1 MTQGERVKEIRKSLE
16 MTMEQFGS
24 RLGVTKVAI
33 SRIEKGERN
42 LTEQMSRAIC
52 REFNVS
58 EEWLKTGEGE
68 MYQQLSEDEEIAGIV
83 SDLLEEGKDNA
94 FYGIILEIAKT
105 YNELSPASQK
115 VLTEA
120 AEKLAVDGIDAK
132 VINIHTIKPLDEELI
147 VKSAKKTGKVVT
159 AEEHS
164 VIGGLGSA
172 VCDALCKSYPV
183 PVKKIGMQDTFGES
197 GSAAALVEK
206 YQLDGKGIY
215 AQVKEFMK

>member
-1 MTQGERVKEIRKSLE
+1 MTQGERVKEVRKSLNL
-16 MTMEQFGS
+16 TMEQFGNK
-24 RLGVTKVAI
+24 LGVTKVAI
-33 SRIEKGERN
+33 SNIEKEKRN

-120 AEKLAVDGIDAK
+120 AEKLAD
-132 VINIHTIKPLDEELI
+132 NLE
-147 VKSAKKTGKVVT
+147 KKKR
-159 AEEHS
+159 
-164 VIGGLGSA
+164 
-172 VCDALCKSYPV
+172 D
-183 PVKKIGMQDTFGES
+183 
-197 GSAAALVEK
+197 
-206 YQLDGKGIY
+206 
-215 AQVKEFMK
+215 

>member
-1 MTQGERVKEIRKSLE
+1 MTQSERVKEVRKSLNL
-16 MTMEQFGS
+16 TMEQFGNK
-24 RLGVTKVAI
+24 LGVTKVAI
-33 SRIEKGERN
+33 SNIEKEKRN

-120 AEKLAVDGIDAK
+120 AEKLAD
-132 VINIHTIKPLDEELI
+132 NL
-147 VKSAKKTGKVVT
+147 AKKKR
-159 AEEHS
+159 
-164 VIGGLGSA
+164 
-172 VCDALCKSYPV
+172 D
-183 PVKKIGMQDTFGES
+183 
-197 GSAAALVEK
+197 
-206 YQLDGKGIY
+206 
-215 AQVKEFMK
+215 

>member
-1 MTQGERVKEIRKSLE
+1 MTQGERVKEVRKSLNL
-16 MTMEQFGS
+16 TMEQFGNK
-24 RLGVTKVAI
+24 LGVTKVAI
-33 SRIEKGERN
+33 SNIEKEKRN

-105 YNELSPASQK
+105 YNELAPASQK

-120 AEKLAVDGIDAK
+120 AEKLAD
-132 VINIHTIKPLDEELI
+132 NL
-147 VKSAKKTGKVVT
+147 AKKKR
-159 AEEHS
+159 
-164 VIGGLGSA
+164 
-172 VCDALCKSYPV
+172 D
-183 PVKKIGMQDTFGES
+183 
-197 GSAAALVEK
+197 
-206 YQLDGKGIY
+206 
-215 AQVKEFMK
+215 

>member
-1 MTQGERVKEIRKSLE
+1 MTQGERVKEVRKSLNL
-16 MTMEQFGS
+16 TMEQFGNK
-24 RLGVTKVAI
+24 LGVTKVAI
-33 SRIEKGERN
+33 SNIEIEKRN

-120 AEKLAVDGIDAK
+120 AEKLAD
-132 VINIHTIKPLDEELI
+132 NL
-147 VKSAKKTGKVVT
+147 AKKKR
-159 AEEHS
+159 
-164 VIGGLGSA
+164 
-172 VCDALCKSYPV
+172 D
-183 PVKKIGMQDTFGES
+183 
-197 GSAAALVEK
+197 
-206 YQLDGKGIY
+206 
-215 AQVKEFMK
+215 

>member
-1 MTQGERVKEIRKSLE
+1 MTQGERVKEVRKSLNL
-16 MTMEQFGS
+16 TMEQFGNK
-24 RLGVTKVAI
+24 LGVTKVAI
-33 SRIEKGERN
+33 SNIEKEKRN

-58 EEWLKTGEGE
+58 EEWLKTGDGE

-120 AEKLAVDGIDAK
+120 AEKLAD
-132 VINIHTIKPLDEELI
+132 NL
-147 VKSAKKTGKVVT
+147 AKKKR
-159 AEEHS
+159 
-164 VIGGLGSA
+164 
-172 VCDALCKSYPV
+172 D
-183 PVKKIGMQDTFGES
+183 
-197 GSAAALVEK
+197 
-206 YQLDGKGIY
+206 
-215 AQVKEFMK
+215 

>member
-1 MTQGERVKEIRKSLE
+1 MTQGERVKEVRKSLNL
-16 MTMEQFGS
+16 TMEQFGNK
-24 RLGVTKVAI
+24 LGVTKVAI
-33 SRIEKGERN
+33 SNIEKEKRN

-94 FYGIILEIAKT
+94 FYGIILEIVKT

-120 AEKLAVDGIDAK
+120 AEKLAD
-132 VINIHTIKPLDEELI
+132 NL
-147 VKSAKKTGKVVT
+147 AKKKR
-159 AEEHS
+159 
-164 VIGGLGSA
+164 
-172 VCDALCKSYPV
+172 D
-183 PVKKIGMQDTFGES
+183 
-197 GSAAALVEK
+197 
-206 YQLDGKGIY
+206 
-215 AQVKEFMK
+215 

>member
-1 MTQGERVKEIRKSLE
+1 MTRGERVKEVRKSLNL
-16 MTMEQFGS
+16 TMEQFGNK
-24 RLGVTKVAI
+24 LGVTKVAI
-33 SRIEKGERN
+33 SNIEKEKRN

-120 AEKLAVDGIDAK
+120 AEKLAD
-132 VINIHTIKPLDEELI
+132 NL
-147 VKSAKKTGKVVT
+147 AKKKR
-159 AEEHS
+159 
-164 VIGGLGSA
+164 
-172 VCDALCKSYPV
+172 D
-183 PVKKIGMQDTFGES
+183 
-197 GSAAALVEK
+197 
-206 YQLDGKGIY
+206 
-215 AQVKEFMK
+215 

>member
-1 MTQGERVKEIRKSLE
+1 MTQGERVKEVRKSLNL
-16 MTMEQFGS
+16 TMEQFGNK
-24 RLGVTKVAI
+24 LGVTKVAI
-33 SRIEKGERN
+33 SNIEKEKRN

-94 FYGIILEIAKT
+94 FYGIILEKDKT

-120 AEKLAVDGIDAK
+120 AEKLAD
-132 VINIHTIKPLDEELI
+132 NL
-147 VKSAKKTGKVVT
+147 AKKKR
-159 AEEHS
+159 
-164 VIGGLGSA
+164 
-172 VCDALCKSYPV
+172 D
-183 PVKKIGMQDTFGES
+183 
-197 GSAAALVEK
+197 
-206 YQLDGKGIY
+206 
-215 AQVKEFMK
+215 

>member
-1 MTQGERVKEIRKSLE
+1 MTQGERVKEVRKSLNL
-16 MTMEQFGS
+16 TMEQFGNK
-24 RLGVTKVAI
+24 LGVTKVAI
-33 SRIEKGERN
+33 SNIEKEKRN

-68 MYQQLSEDEEIAGIV
+68 MYQQLSEDEEIDGIV

-120 AEKLAVDGIDAK
+120 AEKLAD
-132 VINIHTIKPLDEELI
+132 NL
-147 VKSAKKTGKVVT
+147 AKKKR
-159 AEEHS
+159 
-164 VIGGLGSA
+164 
-172 VCDALCKSYPV
+172 D
-183 PVKKIGMQDTFGES
+183 
-197 GSAAALVEK
+197 
-206 YQLDGKGIY
+206 
-215 AQVKEFMK
+215 

>member
-1 MTQGERVKEIRKSLE
+1 MTQGERVKEVRKSLNL
-16 MTMEQFGS
+16 TMEQFGNK
-24 RLGVTKVAI
+24 LGVTKVAI
-33 SRIEKGERN
+33 SNIEKEKRN

-68 MYQQLSEDEEIAGIV
+68 MYQQLSEDEVIAGIV

-120 AEKLAVDGIDAK
+120 AEKLAD
-132 VINIHTIKPLDEELI
+132 NL
-147 VKSAKKTGKVVT
+147 AKKKR
-159 AEEHS
+159 
-164 VIGGLGSA
+164 
-172 VCDALCKSYPV
+172 D
-183 PVKKIGMQDTFGES
+183 
-197 GSAAALVEK
+197 
-206 YQLDGKGIY
+206 
-215 AQVKEFMK
+215 

>member
-1 MTQGERVKEIRKSLE
+1 MTQGERAKEVRKSLNL
-16 MTMEQFGS
+16 TMEQFGNK
-24 RLGVTKVAI
+24 LGVTKVAI
-33 SRIEKGERN
+33 SNIEKEKRN

-120 AEKLAVDGIDAK
+120 AEKLAD
-132 VINIHTIKPLDEELI
+132 NL
-147 VKSAKKTGKVVT
+147 AKKKR
-159 AEEHS
+159 
-164 VIGGLGSA
+164 
-172 VCDALCKSYPV
+172 D
-183 PVKKIGMQDTFGES
+183 
-197 GSAAALVEK
+197 
-206 YQLDGKGIY
+206 
-215 AQVKEFMK
+215 

>member
-1 MTQGERVKEIRKSLE
+1 MTQGERVKEVRKSLNL
-16 MTMEQFGS
+16 TMEQFGNK
-24 RLGVTKVAI
+24 LGVTKVAI
-33 SRIEKGERN
+33 SNIEKEKRN
-42 LTEQMSRAIC
+42 LTKQMSRAIC

-120 AEKLAVDGIDAK
+120 AEKLAD
-132 VINIHTIKPLDEELI
+132 NL
-147 VKSAKKTGKVVT
+147 AKKKR
-159 AEEHS
+159 
-164 VIGGLGSA
+164 
-172 VCDALCKSYPV
+172 D
-183 PVKKIGMQDTFGES
+183 
-197 GSAAALVEK
+197 
-206 YQLDGKGIY
+206 
-215 AQVKEFMK
+215 

>member
-1 MTQGERVKEIRKSLE
+1 
-16 MTMEQFGS
+16 MEQFGNK
-24 RLGVTKVAI
+24 LGVTKVAI
-33 SRIEKGERN
+33 SNIEKEKRN

-120 AEKLAVDGIDAK
+120 AEKLAD
-132 VINIHTIKPLDEELI
+132 NL
-147 VKSAKKTGKVVT
+147 AKKKR
-159 AEEHS
+159 
-164 VIGGLGSA
+164 
-172 VCDALCKSYPV
+172 D
-183 PVKKIGMQDTFGES
+183 
-197 GSAAALVEK
+197 
-206 YQLDGKGIY
+206 
-215 AQVKEFMK
+215 

>member
-1 MTQGERVKEIRKSLE
+1 MTQGERVKEVRKSLNL
-16 MTMEQFGS
+16 TMEQFGNK
-24 RLGVTKVAI
+24 LGVTKVAI
-33 SRIEKGERN
+33 SNIEKEKRN

-83 SDLLEEGKDNA
+83 SDLLEEGEDNA

-120 AEKLAVDGIDAK
+120 AEKLAD
-132 VINIHTIKPLDEELI
+132 NL
-147 VKSAKKTGKVVT
+147 AKKKR
-159 AEEHS
+159 
-164 VIGGLGSA
+164 
-172 VCDALCKSYPV
+172 D
-183 PVKKIGMQDTFGES
+183 
-197 GSAAALVEK
+197 
-206 YQLDGKGIY
+206 
-215 AQVKEFMK
+215 

>member
-1 MTQGERVKEIRKSLE
+1 MTQGERVKEVRKSLNL
-16 MTMEQFGS
+16 TMEQFGNK
-24 RLGVTKVAI
+24 LGVTKVEI
-33 SRIEKGERN
+33 SNIEKEKRN

-120 AEKLAVDGIDAK
+120 AEKLAD
-132 VINIHTIKPLDEELI
+132 NL
-147 VKSAKKTGKVVT
+147 AKKKR
-159 AEEHS
+159 
-164 VIGGLGSA
+164 
-172 VCDALCKSYPV
+172 D
-183 PVKKIGMQDTFGES
+183 
-197 GSAAALVEK
+197 
-206 YQLDGKGIY
+206 
-215 AQVKEFMK
+215 

>member
-1 MTQGERVKEIRKSLE
+1 MTQGERVKEVRKSLNL
-16 MTMEQFGS
+16 TMEQFGNK
-24 RLGVTKVAI
+24 LGVTKVAI
-33 SRIEKGERN
+33 SNIEKEKRN

-105 YNELSPASQK
+105 YNELSHASQK

-120 AEKLAVDGIDAK
+120 AEKLAD
-132 VINIHTIKPLDEELI
+132 NL
-147 VKSAKKTGKVVT
+147 AKKKR
-159 AEEHS
+159 
-164 VIGGLGSA
+164 
-172 VCDALCKSYPV
+172 D
-183 PVKKIGMQDTFGES
+183 
-197 GSAAALVEK
+197 
-206 YQLDGKGIY
+206 
-215 AQVKEFMK
+215 